1 MRGVTFL
8 LQTFSFMLTCPALT
22 AAAFAQ
28 LSAALNAEIQE
39 LRDVA
44 QQRYHDEAMPG
55 TARPLLQRAEQRG
68 QLREQVEQLK
78 AQWETSAE
86 VKPLV
91 NLHLLNHGPLRAE
104 PGARLI
110 RHIEGVT
117 MKAAAQALAVD
128 AKQIRA
134 WLETGELKGYRP
146 TGGPW
151 KIPYAEILALVKR
164 RKKT

>member
-1 MRGVTFL
+1 
-8 LQTFSFMLTCPALT
+8 MLTCPALT

-68 QLREQVEQLK
+68 QLREQLEQLK

-117 MKAAAQALAVD
+117 MTAAAQALAVD

-134 WLETGELKGYRP
+134 WLESGELKGYRP

-151 KIPYAEILALVKR
+151 KIPYAEILALAKR
-164 RKKT
+164 RKGSP